1 MAEPV
6 IVDLLRHGEVA
17 AEGWAFRG
25 RTDIPLSE
33 KGWQQMRAVGDI
45 LNDERLDQVGTS
57 PMQRC
62 RDFARELSAQQAFR
76 LTVLDAMREMDFG
89 EWENRGF
96 KELEDQYGALLQRF
110 WQSPVGICPPDG
122 EPFDA
127 FAERVIEGWKAW
139 LDTASGE
146 RRLLVA
152 HGGVIRVLLAYLL
165 DMPMAALWRLHLP
178 HAAWCR
184 VSLLEG
190 QQPRLLFLNREAEA

>member
-6 IVDLLRHGEVA
+6 IIDLLRHGEVA

-25 RTDIPLSE
+25 RTDVPLSE
-33 KGWQQMRAVGDI
+33 KGWQQMRAVGTA
-45 LNDERLDQVGTS
+45 LKGERFDQVGTS

-62 RDFARELSAQQAFR
+62 HDFAGELSAQQDFH
-76 LTVLDAMREMDFG
+76 LTVLEAMREMDFG
-89 EWENRGF
+89 AWENRGF

-110 WQSPVGICPPDG
+110 WQSPVGICPPGG

-127 FAERVIEGWKAW
+127 FAERVTEGWKVW
-139 LDTASGE
+139 LDNVSGE

-152 HGGVIRVLLAYLL
+152 HGGVIRVLLAYFL

-190 QQPRLLFLNREAEA
+190 QQPRLLFLNREVET

>member
-6 IVDLLRHGEVA
+6 IIDLLRHGEVA

-25 RTDIPLSE
+25 RTDVPLSE
-33 KGWQQMRAVGDI
+33 KGWQQMRAVGAA
-45 LNDERLDQVGTS
+45 LNGERLDQVGTS

-62 RDFARELSAQQAFR
+62 RDFAGELSAQQDFH
-76 LTVLDAMREMDFG
+76 LIVLETMREMDFG

-96 KELEDQYGALLQRF
+96 KELEDQYGELLQRF

-139 LDTASGE
+139 LDAASGE